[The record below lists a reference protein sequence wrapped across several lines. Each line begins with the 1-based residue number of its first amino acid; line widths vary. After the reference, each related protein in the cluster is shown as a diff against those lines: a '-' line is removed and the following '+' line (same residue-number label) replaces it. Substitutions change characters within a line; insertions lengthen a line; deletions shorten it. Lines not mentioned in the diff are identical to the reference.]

1 MISKLDANDLL
12 DVYGGLL
19 TQRQREILGLYYEE
33 DFSYTEISEELEISR
48 AAAMDSVHRATKL
61 LEKYEAAI
69 GYVAILKE
77 NGFSYAGKG
86 QWRKLILLEECA
98 EELDRLDRLE
108 IGLTFAKQPAA
119 QKGHDSYV

>member
-48 AAAMDSVHRATKL
+48 AAAMDPFIVLRKL

-69 GYVAILKE
+69 GVC
-77 NGFSYAGKG
+77 
-86 QWRKLILLEECA
+86 R
-98 EELDRLDRLE
+98 
-108 IGLTFAKQPAA
+108 
-119 QKGHDSYV
+119 

>member
-1 MISKLDANDLL
+1 MS
-12 DVYGGLL
+12 
-19 TQRQREILGLYYEE
+19 
-33 DFSYTEISEELEISR
+33 
-48 AAAMDSVHRATKL
+48 SVADMQVETKI
-61 LEKYEAAI
+61 YIAAI
-69 GYVAILKE
+69 GDTTEYVPILKE

-119 QKGHDSYV
+119 QKGHDAYV

>member
-12 DVYGGLL
+12 DVYGELL
-19 TQRQREILGLYYEE
+19 TERQREILSLYYEE

-69 GYVAILKE
+69 GYVAK
-77 NGFSYAGKG
+77 K
-86 QWRKLILLEECA
+86 KLLEV
-98 EELDRLDRLE
+98 
-108 IGLTFAKQPAA
+108 PN
-119 QKGHDSYV
+119 YVRYQSRTVHLLQEMYGRMSQRRHH

>member
-61 LEKYEAAI
+61 LEKYEAVI
-69 GYVAILKE
+69 GYVAKKKLLDSWILQHEDVEQIEILKE
-77 NGFSYAGKG
+77 IF
-86 QWRKLILLEECA
+86 
-98 EELDRLDRLE
+98 
-108 IGLTFAKQPAA
+108 
-119 QKGHDSYV
+119 